1 MTELNIPKVS
11 IITVTYNAGVM
22 LEKTLDSIQK
32 QQYGNKETIVVDG
45 KSTDNSLAIIQHY
58 ADQGTVTQWSSEPDK
73 GIYDAMNKGV
83 NRCSGQWVIFMN
95 AGDTFA
101 TDDVLHQVFS
111 NKWDAADIVYGDVV
125 KDNHVKAAP
134 AHYRLYHRMLFCHQC
149 VFVRRQCLVD
159 IPFDIHHR
167 LSADYKFFI
176 QQYQQ
181 GARFQ
186 YINMPIAIFDTTGV
200 SNSKR
205 SSGLFDNIKVV
216 CETIP
221 FPQRIKF
228 IARLAV
234 PYIMCRLKGK

>member
-1 MTELNIPKVS
+1 MLATPLLQMMCS
-11 IITVTYNAGVM
+11 IKFSPTNGMQRTLSMVM
-22 LEKTLDSIQK
+22 WLKTTMS
-32 QQYGNKETIVVDG
+32 
-45 KSTDNSLAIIQHY
+45 
-58 ADQGTVTQWSSEPDK
+58 
-73 GIYDAMNKGV
+73 
-83 NRCSGQWVIFMN
+83 R
-95 AGDTFA
+95 
-101 TDDVLHQVFS
+101 LHQRTTGS
-111 NKWDAADIVYGDVV
+111 TTACS
-125 KDNHVKAAP
+125 
-134 AHYRLYHRMLFCHQC
+134 CHQC

-228 IARLAV
+228 VARLAV

>member
-1 MTELNIPKVS
+1 
-11 IITVTYNAGVM
+11 
-22 LEKTLDSIQK
+22 
-32 QQYGNKETIVVDG
+32 
-45 KSTDNSLAIIQHY
+45 
-58 ADQGTVTQWSSEPDK
+58 
-73 GIYDAMNKGV
+73 MNKGV
-83 NRCSGQWVIFMN
+83 SRCSGQWVIFMN

-228 IARLAV
+228 VARLAV

>member
-1 MTELNIPKVS
+1 MTIS
-11 IITVTYNAGVM
+11 IITICYNAASD
-22 LEKTLDSIQK
+22 LEKTIKSVAAQK
-32 QQYGNKETIVVDG
+32 FKDFEYIVIDG
-45 KSTDNSLAIIQHY
+45 KSKDSTLNIIKQNE
-58 ADQGTVTQWSSEPDK
+58 DVISKWVSEPDK
-73 GIYDAMNKGV
+73 GIYDAMNKGAKM
-83 NRCSGQWVIFMN
+83 CTGEWVIFMN

-125 KDNHVKAAP
+125 KDNHVKTAP
-134 AHYRLYHRMLFCHQC
+134 VHYRLYHRMLFCHQC

-228 IARLAV
+228 VARLAV